1 MATFCLEMA
10 NLPNNPNNWTQDEA
24 FEVFEYTIECL
35 TFFQDTRDILSVVF
49 EHLPRDNIENL
60 LRIGDLLSIVRRQV
74 GRWDRCRR
82 LTNRILKWK
91 LRN

>member
-10 NLPNNPNNWTQDEA
+10 NFPNNPNNWTQNEA
-24 FEVFEYTIECL
+24 FEVFEYTIDCL
-35 TFFQDTRDILSVVF
+35 TFFQDARDILNVVL
-49 EHLPRDNIENL
+49 ERLPHDNIENL

-74 GRWDRCRR
+74 GRWDRCGRV
-82 LTNRILKWK
+82 TNRILKRK